1 MKEFDQDHA
10 FDVYIECHDRISD
23 TVRESLKD
31 KSVEIQEYVIER
43 LSDEFRFYF
52 IMEDLWPS
60 QNQ

>member
-52 IMEDLWPS
+52 IMEDL
-60 QNQ
+60 